1 MDKASLLLLV
11 FYKILFIL
19 PVYCAPNDSIT
30 PSQPLKVGQT
40 LISTGQI
47 FELGF
52 FSPGNASELYIG
64 IWYKID
70 PDCRIV
76 WVANRGNA
84 LLADDLAS
92 RLIISSD
99 GNLKLMDGKQ
109 DIVWSTNASV
119 QSNTTIA
126 VLTDDGDFI
135 LKDKISGA
143 TLWESF
149 YYPSDT
155 ILATMQLGLNG
166 RSGQKSFLTSWENDN
181 DPAPGKF
188 VVGLSDE
195 KPPQAFT
202 WNGTKPYWRGG
213 PWDGWKFIGI
223 EDEDKGYANGISLT
237 TNNQIGA
244 SCMTFNNFNKS
255 YISIMVI
262 LPTGMLEILHWEGQQ
277 NQWNVS
283 WAAPQHP
290 CDVYGTC
297 GPFSSCSKSRS
308 QPCECLKGFFP
319 LSNEEW
325 SKGNWTSGCVRGT
338 QLMCDGNSSN
348 LISKASKPDGFWKLS
363 QMKLPDHY
371 LYLYDET
378 DQGGCSQW
386 CLRNCSCL
394 AYACP
399 DGIGCMVWVTDLVD
413 IQQFSNDGEDLYL
426 RLAKTELG
434 VKKRYTATII
444 SVLSISVGSLLGL
457 LICCVKRWK
466 ANRRATALRHSDTH
480 IHEQKSETSKWCVMK
495 GFRIKCIVKG
505 LFVSERKG
513 TVRDISQE
521 DVQEGP
527 ASAKW
532 SSELPI
538 IDFNRVKRATNNFS
552 EADKLGEGGFGAV
565 YKGNLE
571 DGQLIAVKRLSSH
584 SGQGMEEFK
593 NEVML
598 ISKLQHRNLV
608 RLLGCCI
615 QGEEKIVILEYM
627 KNKSLDKFL
636 FDRTKRLELDWA
648 KRFSIIQGIAR
659 GLLYLHRDSCLRI
672 IHRDLKA
679 SNILLDD
686 DMNPKISDFGLA
698 RTFRVTQELANTLRV
713 VGTLG
718 YMSPEYAM
726 GGLFSEKSD
735 VYSFGVLLLEIV
747 SSKKNTGLGY
757 HEKYLNL
764 LGYAWQ
770 LWNECKA
777 PELLD
782 PSLADS
788 CTPSEVMRCIQIGL
802 LCVQDHAADRPTMS
816 NVVLMLSSSESEME
830 LPQPR
835 QPTFTFQS
843 FLESEHFQ
851 SGLCTFNVSINEVSI
866 SMVEGFFSPG
876 NASELYVGIWYKF
889 DPGRRIV
896 WVANRENAL
905 LASDLAS
912 RLIISSDG
920 NLKLLDGKQNTIWST
935 NASLHSN
942 STIAVLRDDGDFILK
957 DNVSATLW
965 KSFYYPSDTVLP
977 NMNGMKNVSTS
988 WENENDPAPG
998 NFFTILSD
1006 EKPPQSFT
1014 CNGTKPYWRAGPWN
1028 GWQFIGIPD
1037 ATKGYANGMSL
1048 ITDNQTGAAY
1058 MTFST
1063 FNESYIYI
1071 MVILSTGMLELLQ
1084 WEGQQ
1089 NQWNPIWAA
1098 PQNPCDV
1105 YGTCGPF
1112 TACSMSGSPICE
1124 CLKGFFP
1131 HSNEEWSKGNWTS
1144 GCLRRTELMCTKNS
1158 SNLTSKASKP
1168 DGFWKL
1174 SQMKLPDHYL
1184 YLYDVIDQGGCSQWC
1199 LSNCSCLAY
1208 ACPGGIGCMV
1218 WVTDLVDIQQ
1228 FSDGGEDLYLRLA
1241 NSELG
1246 GKKRYTA
1253 TIISVL
1259 SISVGSLLGLLICCI
1274 KRWKANRR
1282 ALRHSDT
1289 HIREQKPETSKW
1301 CIMKGFRIKC
1311 IVKGLFVSERR
1322 GSVRDISQEDVQEG
1336 PASAKGSSELPII
1349 DFNRVKRATN
1359 NFSEANKLGEG
1370 GFGAVYKGKL
1380 EDGQLIAVKRL
1391 SSHSGQGMEECK
1403 NEVMLISKLQHRNL
1417 VRLLGCCIQGEEKI
1431 VILEYMKNKSLDKF
1445 LFDRT
1450 KKLKL
1455 DWVTRF
1461 NILQGIARGL
1471 LYLHRDSCLRIIH
1484 RDLKAS
1490 NILLDDD
1497 MNPKISDFGLA
1508 RTFRVTQELANTL
1521 RVVGTFGYM
1530 SPEYAMGGLFSEKSD
1545 VYSFGVLLLEII
1557 SSKKNTGFGYHE
1569 KYLNLLGYA
1578 WQLWNECKAP
1588 ELLDPSLADSCTP
1601 AEVMRCIQIGLLCV
1615 QDHAADRPTMSN
1627 VVLMLS
1633 SSESEMELPQPRQP
1647 TFTFQSL
1654 LESEHFQSGV
1664 CTFNVSTNQ
1673 VSISMVEG
1681 R

>member
-52 FSPGNASELYIG
+52 FSPGKASELYIG

-70 PDCRIV
+70 PDRRIV

-155 ILATMQLGLNG
+155 ILATMQLGFNG
-166 RSGQKSFLTSWENDN
+166 RSGQKSFLTSWENDK

-308 QPCECLKGFFP
+308 PPCECLKGFFP

-363 QMKLPDHY
+363 HMKLPDHY

-386 CLRNCSCL
+386 CLSNCSCL

-426 RLAKTELG
+426 RLANTELG

-457 LICCVKRWK
+457 LICCVKRWR
-466 ANRRATALRHSDTH
+466 ANR
-480 IHEQKSETSKWCVMK
+480 
-495 GFRIKCIVKG
+495 
-505 LFVSERKG
+505 
-513 TVRDISQE
+513 RDISQE

-527 ASAKW
+527 ASAKR

-538 IDFNRVKRATNNFS
+538 IDFK
-552 EADKLGEGGFGAV
+552 
-565 YKGNLE
+565 
-571 DGQLIAVKRLSSH
+571 
-584 SGQGMEEFK
+584 
-593 NEVML
+593 
-598 ISKLQHRNLV
+598 
-608 RLLGCCI
+608 
-615 QGEEKIVILEYM
+615 
-627 KNKSLDKFL
+627 
-636 FDRTKRLELDWA
+636 
-648 KRFSIIQGIAR
+648 
-659 GLLYLHRDSCLRI
+659 
-672 IHRDLKA
+672 
-679 SNILLDD
+679 
-686 DMNPKISDFGLA
+686 
-698 RTFRVTQELANTLRV
+698 
-713 VGTLG
+713 
-718 YMSPEYAM
+718 
-726 GGLFSEKSD
+726 
-735 VYSFGVLLLEIV
+735 
-747 SSKKNTGLGY
+747 
-757 HEKYLNL
+757 
-764 LGYAWQ
+764 
-770 LWNECKA
+770 
-777 PELLD
+777 
-782 PSLADS
+782 
-788 CTPSEVMRCIQIGL
+788 
-802 LCVQDHAADRPTMS
+802 
-816 NVVLMLSSSESEME
+816 
-830 LPQPR
+830 
-835 QPTFTFQS
+835 
-843 FLESEHFQ
+843 
-851 SGLCTFNVSINEVSI
+851 
-866 SMVEGFFSPG
+866 
-876 NASELYVGIWYKF
+876 
-889 DPGRRIV
+889 
-896 WVANRENAL
+896 
-905 LASDLAS
+905 
-912 RLIISSDG
+912 
-920 NLKLLDGKQNTIWST
+920 
-935 NASLHSN
+935 
-942 STIAVLRDDGDFILK
+942 
-957 DNVSATLW
+957 
-965 KSFYYPSDTVLP
+965 
-977 NMNGMKNVSTS
+977 
-988 WENENDPAPG
+988 
-998 NFFTILSD
+998 
-1006 EKPPQSFT
+1006 
-1014 CNGTKPYWRAGPWN
+1014 
-1028 GWQFIGIPD
+1028 
-1037 ATKGYANGMSL
+1037 
-1048 ITDNQTGAAY
+1048 
-1058 MTFST
+1058 
-1063 FNESYIYI
+1063 
-1071 MVILSTGMLELLQ
+1071 
-1084 WEGQQ
+1084 
-1089 NQWNPIWAA
+1089 
-1098 PQNPCDV
+1098 
-1105 YGTCGPF
+1105 
-1112 TACSMSGSPICE
+1112 
-1124 CLKGFFP
+1124 
-1131 HSNEEWSKGNWTS
+1131 
-1144 GCLRRTELMCTKNS
+1144 
-1158 SNLTSKASKP
+1158 
-1168 DGFWKL
+1168 
-1174 SQMKLPDHYL
+1174 
-1184 YLYDVIDQGGCSQWC
+1184 
-1199 LSNCSCLAY
+1199 
-1208 ACPGGIGCMV
+1208 
-1218 WVTDLVDIQQ
+1218 
-1228 FSDGGEDLYLRLA
+1228 
-1241 NSELG
+1241 
-1246 GKKRYTA
+1246 
-1253 TIISVL
+1253 
-1259 SISVGSLLGLLICCI
+1259 
-1274 KRWKANRR
+1274 
-1282 ALRHSDT
+1282 
-1289 HIREQKPETSKW
+1289 
-1301 CIMKGFRIKC
+1301 
-1311 IVKGLFVSERR
+1311 
-1322 GSVRDISQEDVQEG
+1322 
-1336 PASAKGSSELPII
+1336 
-1349 DFNRVKRATN
+1349 RVKRATN

-1391 SSHSGQGMEECK
+1391 STFKSLRTRHGG
-1403 NEVMLISKLQHRNL
+1403 
-1417 VRLLGCCIQGEEKI
+1417 I

-1445 LFDRT
+1445 LFVLSNFLCIHRT
-1450 KKLKL
+1450 KRLEL
-1455 DWVTRF
+1455 DWAKRF
-1461 NILQGIARGL
+1461 NIIQGIARGL

-1545 VYSFGVLLLEII
+1545 VYSFGVLLLEIV

-1664 CTFNVSTNQ
+1664 CTFNVSTNE
-1673 VSISMVEG
+1673 VSISLVEAGASQVVTRTRARPSRYSHPADGRSSGANVKSTGPGEHLLLLVFYNILFILPVCCASNDTITPSQPLKVGQTLISARQIFELGFFSPGKASELYVGIWYKFDPGRRIVWVANRENALSARDLASRLIISSDGNLKLLDGKQNTIWSTNASAHSNSTIAVLRDDGDFILEDNVSGATLWESFYYPSDTVLPNMTGMKNVSMSWENENDPAPGNFFNTLSDEKPPQAFTCNGTKPYWRGGPWNGWQFIGIPDATKGYANGMSLIPNNQTGAAYMTFSTFNESYIYIMVILPTGMLELLQWEGQQNQWNRLWAAPQHPCDVYGTCGPFTACSMSGSPICECLKGFYPQSNEEWSKGNWTSGCLRRTELMCTTNSSNLTYKASKPDGFWKLSQMKLPDHYLYLYDKTDQGGCSQWCLSNCSCLAYAYPDGIGCMVWVTHLVDIQQFSDGGEDLYLRLANSELGVKKRYTAIIISVLSISVGLLVGLLICCIKRWKANRRDISQEDVQEGPASAKGSSELPIINFNRVKRATNNFSEADKLGEGGFGAVYKGKLEDGQLIAVKRLSSHSGQGMEEFKNEVMLISKLQHRNLVRLLGYCIQGEEKIVILEYMKNKSLDKFLFDRTKRLKLDWAKRFNILQGIARGLLYLHRDSCLRIIHRDLKASNILLDDDMIPKISDFGLARTFRVTQELANTLRVVGTFGYMSPEYAMGGLFSEKSDVYSFGVLLLEIISSKKNTGFGYHEKYLNLLGYAWQLWNDCKAPELLDPSLADSCTPAEVIRCIQIGLLCVQDHAADRPTMSNVVLMLSSSESEMELPQPRQPTFTFQSLLESEHFQSGVCTFNVSTNEVSISLVEG